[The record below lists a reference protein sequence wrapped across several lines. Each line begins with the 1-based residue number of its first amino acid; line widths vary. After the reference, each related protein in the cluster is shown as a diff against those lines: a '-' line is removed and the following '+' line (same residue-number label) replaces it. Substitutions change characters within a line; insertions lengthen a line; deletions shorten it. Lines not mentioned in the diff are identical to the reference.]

1 MWWRPLSARR
11 GSPRVSNTPAVGL
24 DNPHDVDLPPSRLP
38 QTWQKAGV
46 ALFCVVLALV
56 LVFLFTDHWRRATF
70 VLGADFMFLA
80 VLRLTCD
87 SHILG
92 VLAVRSQR
100 FDALFTASVGTV
112 MMILASSVDALGS

>member
-1 MWWRPLSARR
+1 
-11 GSPRVSNTPAVGL
+11 
-24 DNPHDVDLPPSRLP
+24 
-38 QTWQKAGV
+38 
-46 ALFCVVLALV
+46 
-56 LVFLFTDHWRRATF
+56 
-70 VLGADFMFLA
+70 MFLA